1 MCIGELKV
9 EATMVRERRR
19 PHATVIPSQRKFVV
33 AMQTADAA
41 AAATKSDNCFHVMVL
56 SRVHHIFIK
65 PPRPAVNCHIF
76 ITIIRVPY
84 N

>member
-1 MCIGELKV
+1 MCIGELR
-9 EATMVRERRR
+9 ATVRKDIS
-19 PHATVIPSQRKFVV
+19 HATVIPSKRKFVV
-33 AMQTADAA
+33 AVQTAVVVVAA
-41 AAATKSDNCFHVMVL
+41 AAAKSDNCFYSMVL

-65 PPRPAVNCHIF
+65 PPRPAVNCYIF

>member
-1 MCIGELKV
+1 MCIGELRA
-9 EATMVRERRR
+9 EATAVRKRHR

-41 AAATKSDNCFHVMVL
+41 AAKSDNCFHGMVL

-65 PPRPAVNCHIF
+65 PPCPLVNCHIF